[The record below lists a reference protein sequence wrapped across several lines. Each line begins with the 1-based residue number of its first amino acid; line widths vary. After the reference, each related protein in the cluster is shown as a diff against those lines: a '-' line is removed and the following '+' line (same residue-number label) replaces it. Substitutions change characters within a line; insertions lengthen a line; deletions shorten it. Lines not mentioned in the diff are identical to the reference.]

1 MMSCRQACVSEW
13 QWLSLCEEK
22 FKQYSIWKVFDSSFQ
37 TMSLLPVSQA
47 WDLYWKSHLSPL
59 RHGQRLHVFVLFGC
73 VISNTWLTE
82 HTTLCHP
89 SYRIVFFVPSV
100 SHSFFSQFSKK
111 KKKSVYLL
119 LCVFWFV
126 TLWQLLKKFE
136 ERNEYQH
143 SFKTHL
149 NLKTMT

>member
-22 FKQYSIWKVFDSSFQ
+22 FKQYSIWKVSDSSFQ
-37 TMSLLPVSQA
+37 TMPLLPVSQA

-59 RHGQRLHVFVLFGC
+59 RHGQRLHVFVLFDC

-89 SYRIVFFVPSV
+89 SYRIMFFSKYPLFLIVFFP
-100 SHSFFSQFSKK
+100 QFSKK
-111 KKKSVYLL
+111 KNQYICYFVFSDLVLYGNCLKS
-119 LCVFWFV
+119 
-126 TLWQLLKKFE
+126 LKREMNINTPSK
-136 ERNEYQH
+136 H
-143 SFKTHL
+143 IWI
-149 NLKTMT
+149 